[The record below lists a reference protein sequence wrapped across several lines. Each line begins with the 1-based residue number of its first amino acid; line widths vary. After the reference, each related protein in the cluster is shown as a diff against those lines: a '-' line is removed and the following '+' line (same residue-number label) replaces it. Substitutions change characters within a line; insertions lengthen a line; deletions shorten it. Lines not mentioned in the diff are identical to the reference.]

1 MLWQTFTI
9 TKLELMNFKRF
20 CGRHEIDLS
29 TNPTEG
35 KTIVLVGGENGRG
48 KTSIYEAVNY
58 ALYVDSDLQ
67 RPNARWMDYRST
79 MSWPDYRTAVSER
92 LNRRALDLGYTDYW
106 VALELVAVQHGQ
118 ERKFR
123 IERRW
128 DVDVRQRCIIKP
140 PVLKISEKGRPIA
153 DVPEA
158 AYQDFLRDLLP
169 PGIAPYFFFDG
180 ARIQEFAE
188 DDSAEHAKVMGD
200 AIQNILHID
209 VYRRLR
215 SDLKKYVADPLERE
229 IQQSEQD
236 DKMHDL
242 IKQVEE
248 IEKDIAAKNRRLR
261 DIHQDREEKEQQRKL
276 VKQELQRIAT
286 PSSHRHDDLVADKE
300 RIETDLD
307 ALKGE
312 LESAARSIPLIL
324 AGPLLVQLQDQL
336 REEALGQ
343 DVGHGEQ
350 LREKFHQF
358 EERLFVGPPPVPPD
372 KQISREQESTFRSR
386 FNEAAKELFQLGEA
400 PQKPKIHDIGGTDR
414 DKILD
419 RLSQTGNAAQTVRD
433 LLDRR
438 ERLHSDLVNIKRTI
452 EETSENPEIPR
463 LSQESDALSQKIGEL
478 NKEENQIEFDIRTLY
493 DRKNSLDR
501 EIQQYQRKREATTVK
516 KRAVNLAQD
525 AQEVLQEFIKCLAP
539 EKLKLLQK
547 HFEEMYWTLRKPDED
562 PVKSVKIDPETW
574 VVSLLDDAGHPVK
587 FGFSAGMKEM
597 YALSLIWALAKASG
611 RNLPIMIDFP
621 GGHLDIHNFSALLN
635 KFLPRAGHQ
644 VIVLSTDR
652 EIDSSAAGKLA
663 PYVAQ
668 TYRLDWDSK
677 VQSTVISPGYFERAG
692 RT

>member
-20 CGRHEIDLS
+20 FGRHEIDLS
-29 TNPTEG
+29 TQPREG
-35 KTIVLVGGENGRG
+35 KTVVLIGGENGRG

-58 ALYVDSDLQ
+58 TLYVDTDLL

-92 LNRRALDLGYTDYW
+92 LNRRALELGHTDYW
-106 VALELVAVQHGQ
+106 VALELVAMQHGQ

-140 PVLKISEKGRPIA
+140 PVLTISEKGRPVA
-153 DVPEA
+153 DVPET

-215 SDLKKYVADPLERE
+215 SDLKKYVVDPLERE

-236 DKMHDL
+236 DKIRDL
-242 IKQVEE
+242 TNQVED
-248 IEKDIAAKNRRLR
+248 IEKDIATKNRRLR
-261 DIHQDREEKEQQRKL
+261 SIHQEREEKEEQKRF
-276 VKQELQRIAT
+276 VEVELRRVAT
-286 PSSHRHDDLVADKE
+286 NPAHRHDELVEGKE

-307 ALKGE
+307 TLKQE
-312 LESAARSIPLIL
+312 LEGVARLLPLIL
-324 AGPLLVQLQDQL
+324 AGSLLGQLEAQLRDEALLVEKGQIVDLKNKISQL
-336 REEALGQ
+336 
-343 DVGHGEQ
+343 
-350 LREKFHQF
+350 
-358 EERLFVGPPPVPPD
+358 EERLFVGPPPVPQD
-372 KQISREQESTFRSR
+372 MLMTGDQEFIFRSR
-386 FNEAAKELFQLGEA
+386 FKEAVNDLFQINTEKLKA
-400 PQKPKIHDIGGTDR
+400 KIHDVGEADR
-414 DKILD
+414 QKILD
-419 RLSQTGNAAQTVRD
+419 RLSQASNIMQTVRD
-433 LLDRR
+433 LLGRR
-438 ERLHSDLVNIKRTI
+438 EELHSELANIKRAL
-452 EETSENPEIPR
+452 EEISENPEIPR
-463 LSQESDALSQKIGEL
+463 LLKESDGLNQKIGEL
-478 NKEENQIEFDIRTLY
+478 NKEQQQIEFDIRSLY
-493 DRKNSLDR
+493 DKKSSLDR
-501 EIQQYQRKREATTVK
+501 EIQQFQRKREAATVK

-525 AQEVLQEFIKCLAP
+525 AQEALQEFIKRLAP
-539 EKLKLLQK
+539 EKLKLLQRY
-547 HFEEMYWTLRKPDED
+547 FEEMYWSLRKADED

-574 VVSLLDDAGHPVK
+574 VVSLLDNAGHPVK

-635 KFLPRAGHQ
+635 KFLPQAGHQ

-652 EIDSSAAGKLA
+652 EFDSNAAKKLS
-663 PYVAQ
+663 PYIAQ
-668 TYRLDWDSK
+668 MYRLDWEPSS
-677 VQSTVISPGYFERAG
+677 QSTVIQRGYFEETG
-692 RT
+692 K

>member
-20 CGRHEIDLS
+20 FGRHEIDLS
-29 TNPTEG
+29 TQPKEG

-92 LNRRALDLGYTDYW
+92 LNRRALDLGHTDYW
-106 VALELVAVQHGQ
+106 IALELTAVQHGQ

-140 PVLKISEKGRPIA
+140 PILTISEKARPIA
-153 DVPEA
+153 DVPET
-158 AYQDFLRDLLP
+158 AYQDFIRDLLP
-169 PGIAPYFFFDG
+169 PGVAPYFFFDG
-180 ARIQEFAE
+180 ARIQEFAD

-242 IKQVEE
+242 TKQAEE
-248 IEKDIAAKNRRLR
+248 IEKDVAAKNRRLR
-261 DIHQDREEKEQQRKL
+261 SIQQEREEKEQKRRL
-276 VKQELQRIAT
+276 VEVELRRVAT
-286 PSSHRHDDLVADKE
+286 PSARRHDELIADKE
-300 RIETDLD
+300 RVE
-307 ALKGE
+307 GE
-312 LESAARSIPLIL
+312 LDILKRELEEAARSLPLIL
-324 AGPLLVQLQDQL
+324 AGPLLGHLQAQLQD
-336 REEALGQ
+336 EALGH
-343 DVGHGEQ
+343 DESHVAE
-350 LREKFHQF
+350 LREKLRLL
-358 EERLFVGPPPVPPD
+358 EERLFVGPPPVPSD
-372 KQISREQESTFRSR
+372 KALSKEQGMTFRSR
-386 FNEAAKELFQLGEA
+386 FREAANDLFQMDAER
-400 PQKPKIHDIGGTDR
+400 QTTKIHDIGKGDR
-414 DKILD
+414 ERILNH
-419 RLSQTGNAAQTVRD
+419 LAQAGNVIQTVRE

-438 ERLHSDLVNIKRTI
+438 ERLDSELKNIRREL

-463 LSQESDALSQKIGEL
+463 LLKESDDLSERIGEL
-478 NKEENQIEFDIRTLY
+478 SKEQQQIEFDIRVLY
-493 DRKNSLDR
+493 DKKNSLDR

-525 AQEVLQEFIKCLAP
+525 AQEALQEFIKRLAP
-539 EKLKLLQK
+539 EKLRLLQQY
-547 HFEEMYWTLRKPDED
+547 FEEMYWTLRKSDED
-562 PVKSVKIDPETW
+562 PVKTVKIDPETW
-574 VVSLLDDAGHPVK
+574 VVSLLDNSGSPVK

-611 RNLPIMIDFP
+611 RNLPIIIDFP

-635 KFLPRAGHQ
+635 NFLPQAGHQ
-644 VIVLSTDR
+644 VIALSTDR
-652 EIDSSAAGKLA
+652 EIDSSAAAKLS
-663 PYVAQ
+663 PHVAQ
-668 TYRLDWDSK
+668 MYRLDWEPSS
-677 VQSTVISPGYFERAG
+677 QSTVIHRGYFEDRG
-692 RT
+692 KT